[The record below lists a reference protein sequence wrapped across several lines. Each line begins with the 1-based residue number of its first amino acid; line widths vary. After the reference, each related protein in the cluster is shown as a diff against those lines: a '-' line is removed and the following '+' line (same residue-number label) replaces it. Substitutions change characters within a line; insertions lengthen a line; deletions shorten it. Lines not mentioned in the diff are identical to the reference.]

1 MCKELMLIKRG
12 MPLEKRDGDWGWVI
26 AAPVKVK
33 HHSSFILWKKKNPKG
48 EKGRSWTVTAGR
60 FSRGGK
66 GQPVHSILPAT
77 YCKSISSSSQNH
89 GRGKKKNL
97 AVGRCFFSQG
107 WTLDRGVRERVF
119 FDPLR
124 HQRRTCWS
132 PASLRYAR
140 ACGRGRPAGWSR
152 RLHGTSNHGDRFF
165 FHDASSRA

>member
-1 MCKELMLIKRG
+1 MLIKRG

-33 HHSSFILWKKKNPKG
+33 HHSSFLLWKKKNPKG

-89 GRGKKKNL
+89 GRGKKKIL
-97 AVGRCFFSQG
+97 PSAVAFFHKVGR
-107 WTLDRGVRERVF
+107 WTAVCASASSST
-119 FDPLR
+119 LR

-140 ACGRGRPAGWSR
+140 ACGRGRAAGWSR

-165 FHDASSRA
+165 FTMLVVEPSSN